1 MYTANFPD
9 GTTYA
14 IKLPSDIYA
23 KLMSHVDIEGII
35 NASAGD
41 VHGNYLDFAGY
52 KVKITK
58 LEVTPT
64 GYKVRLV

>member
-14 IKLPSDIYA
+14 VKLPPEIYA
-23 KLMSHVDIEGII
+23 KLMSHVDIEGFV
-35 NASAGD
+35 SAGAGM
-41 VHGNYLDFAGY
+41 VHGNYLDFSGY

-58 LEVTPT
+58 IEVTPT
-64 GYKVRLV
+64 EYKVRLV